1 MCFPSNLDT
10 TAPVQT
16 VALIDYGSGNVRSVE
31 RALVAAAARGDRA
44 CDVRLTN
51 DPAFVATAERIVLPG
66 QGAFAACMHALE
78 ADAPLLAAMTEAVR
92 GRHTPF
98 LGICVGMQLLMTI
111 GLEHGEHRGLG
122 WIDGVCRVLDTPERL
137 PHMGWNDVTPARPH
151 PVLDGLAP
159 HRHMVFMHSYVVE
172 PAASE
177 AVAATAHYGVPFACA
192 IAKDNMVGVQ
202 FHPEKSQAA
211 GLDLLAR
218 FLAWRPA

>member
-1 MCFPSNLDT
+1 M
-10 TAPVQT
+10 QR

-31 RALVAAAARGDRA
+31 RALVATAERSDRA

-51 DPAFVATAERIVLPG
+51 DPAFVANADSIILPG
-66 QGAFAACMHALE
+66 QGAFAACMGALT

-92 GRHTPF
+92 TRRAPF
-98 LGICVGMQLLMTI
+98 LGICVGMQLLMTK
-111 GLEHGEHRGLG
+111 GLEHGEHAGLG
-122 WIDGVCRVLDTPERL
+122 WIDGVCRILETPERL
-137 PHMGWNDVTPARPH
+137 PHMGWNAVAPTRAH

-159 HRHMVFMHSYVVE
+159 QRDMVFMHSYVVE
-172 PAASE
+172 PARSD
-177 AVAATAHYGVPFACA
+177 AVAATADYGAPFACA
-192 IAKDNMVGVQ
+192 IAKDNMIGVQ